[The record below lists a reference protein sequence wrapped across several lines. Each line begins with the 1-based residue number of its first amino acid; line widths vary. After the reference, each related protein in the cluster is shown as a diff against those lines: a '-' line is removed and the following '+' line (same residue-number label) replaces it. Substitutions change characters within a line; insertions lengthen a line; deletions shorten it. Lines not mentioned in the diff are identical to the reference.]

1 VIDNVMDHVAALAV
15 VLEREPVPSAQVVA
29 GAPETGVAELGS
41 FAGSSY
47 GVWEMTPGAMSDV
60 EADELFVVLAGT
72 ATVLFIDSNQTI
84 VLAPGSTMRL
94 HAGDR
99 TIWTVTETL
108 RKIYLT

>member
-1 VIDNVMDHVAALAV
+1 VIDKAFDHVAALAV
-15 VLEREPVPSAQVVA
+15 VLERETVPSAQLVA
-29 GAPETGVAELGS
+29 GAPETGGAELGS
-41 FAGSSY
+41 FQGSTY

-72 ATVLFIDSNQTI
+72 ATVLFVDTNEM
-84 VLAPGSTMRL
+84 VNLMAGSTMRL